1 MEEDSYGP
9 ISRIPIMICH
19 HMRCGCGLALNRLV
33 EILKVSNLV
42 PRAKAVAICDEKVL
56 HRDGIQ

>member
-9 ISRIPIMICH
+9 ISVFPIMICH

-33 EILKVSNLV
+33 VILKVSDLV